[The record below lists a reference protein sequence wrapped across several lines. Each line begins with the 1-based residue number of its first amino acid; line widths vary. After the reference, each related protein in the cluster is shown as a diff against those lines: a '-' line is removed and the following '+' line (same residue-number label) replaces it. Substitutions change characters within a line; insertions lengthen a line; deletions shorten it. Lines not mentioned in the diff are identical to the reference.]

1 MRKIYEIE
9 AGSFFAVGMSLFAL
23 NLDHVGGAES
33 HASTAGNA
41 VMSASFREALELNM
55 PAIGGAHMQIFPWVL
70 DRNHRSI
77 DTPDSH
83 THTCYQAPATH
94 QNVSDHTH
102 KRFISAQIS
111 F

>member
-1 MRKIYEIE
+1 MRKIDKIE
-9 AGSFFAVGMSLFAL
+9 AGSFFTMGMSLFAL
-23 NLDHVGGAES
+23 NFDYLGRAES
-33 HASTAGNA
+33 HASTTGNA
-41 VMSASFREALELNM
+41 VMGSGFREALELNM
-55 PAIGGAHMQIFPWVL
+55 PAVGGTHMQIFSWVL
-70 DRNHRSI
+70 DRNHWPI

-83 THTCYQAPATH
+83 GHPCYQAPATH